1 MKSEST
7 SSMLSPGGT
16 ASCEHLVAPQDLCT
30 LSGQGCPI
38 GKCHSILQAPH
49 SLQVGEPSGCLKQHF
64 AVPAVKISKRRGPLL
79 YAGVALGGVPEV
91 RETRWS
97 SCPLPVYMGKRNS
110 GAHWLPYPWLVSSAP
125 EEFSQLLIFSMQ
137 SLLLVVQSC
146 SIGSQLSLRQRF
158 L

>member
-1 MKSEST
+1 
-7 SSMLSPGGT
+7 MLSPGGT
-16 ASCEHLVAPQDLCT
+16 ASCEHWVAPQDLCT

-49 SLQVGEPSGCLKQHF
+49 SLQVGEPSACLKQHS
-64 AVPAVKISKRRGPLL
+64 AVPAVKTSKWRGPLL
-79 YAGVALGGVPEV
+79 YAGVALGGEEGYLRSA

-97 SCPLPVYMGKRNS
+97 SCPLPVCMGKRNS
-110 GAHWLPYPWLVSSAP
+110 GAHWLPYSWLVSSAP
-125 EEFSQLLIFSMQ
+125 EEFLQLLIFSMQ